1 MFYTCSRS
9 SARYRLFGDLVAIA
23 LRAGFR
29 LPSLRPP
36 PTPRLP
42 HPGSSAAANAA
53 QIPSPGLVPLNVL
66 QHAGHYYHLA
76 GVCAVARRDRF
87 REAVRAVDAAA
98 AAAAADGVEDG
109 APPVVASPALAHE
122 RMVDHTEVVVEVHS
136 SSFLSTS

>member
-1 MFYTCSRS
+1 MRS
-9 SARYRLFGDLVAIA
+9 YPNRYRLFGDLVALA

-42 HPGSSAAANAA
+42 APTSAGLAPS

-76 GVCAVARRDRF
+76 AVCAVARRDRF
-87 REAVRAVDAAA
+87 REAARAAEAAGESGGA
-98 AAAAADGVEDG
+98 A
-109 APPVVASPALAHE
+109 VVPSPALAHE
-122 RMVDHTEVVVEVHS
+122 RKVDHAEVIVEVRAP
-136 SSFLSTS
+136 LSLFRPRPALAHGS